1 MNPIVII
8 GNGIAGI
15 TCARHVRKRSDQP
28 ITVISAETKHFYAR
42 TALMYIYMG
51 HMKYEH
57 TKPYEDFFWE
67 KNNIHLVEGFVEK
80 VDTQNK
86 MVALGNG
93 ENIVYDKLIIAS
105 GSTSRMP
112 DLKGIDSK
120 GVQGLYGYPDLLQM
134 EADTKDIKHAV
145 VAGGGLIA
153 IEMAEMLLSKNIGVT
168 MLVRESVYWGTVL
181 PEAEGELIGRHIKE
195 HGIDLKVNTE
205 LQEIVA
211 DEQGRIKSVIVKN
224 GEQIACDFLGV
235 AIGVKPN
242 IGFLKNSGIET
253 DRGVL
258 VNHYFETNIAGV
270 YAIGDCVQF
279 KDPLPGRKPI
289 EQIWYTGRMHGETLA
304 KTIFKNRTSYKPGP
318 YFNSAK
324 FLDIEYQTYGDVTA
338 KIPEGMTDF
347 YWEEAGGKIALRAR
361 ADENGILKGVN
372 VYGMRLRHAVL
383 NDWLV
388 NQQSIDYAIEHLAD
402 ANFDPEFYKAYESVI
417 TEKYNR
423 DFGKKIKPRRR
434 SWKRLLQL
442 MK

>member
-15 TCARHVRKRSDQP
+15 TCARHVRKKSDQP

-67 KNNIHLVEGFVEK
+67 KNKIKLVEGFVEK
-80 VDTQNK
+80 VDTQNT
-86 MVALGNG
+86 MVVLSSG
-93 ENIVYDKLIIAS
+93 EKISYDKLIIAS
-105 GSTSRMP
+105 GSISRMP
-112 DLKGIDSK
+112 ALKGVDSK

-134 EADTKDIKHAV
+134 EADTKGIKHAV

-153 IEMAEMLLSKNIGVT
+153 IEMAEMLRSRNIGVT
-168 MLVRESVYWGTVL
+168 MLVREPVYWGTVL
-181 PEAEGELIGRHIKE
+181 PEADALLIGRHIKE
-195 HGIDLKVNTE
+195 HHINLKVNTE
-205 LQEIVA
+205 LQEIVP
-211 DEQGRIKSVIVKN
+211 DEQGRIKSIITKN
-224 GEQIACDFLGV
+224 REEMPCDFLGM

-242 IGFLKNSGIET
+242 IGFLINGGIEI
-253 DRGVL
+253 DKGVL
-258 VNHYFETNIAGV
+258 VNHYFETNIANV
-270 YAIGDCVQF
+270 YGIGDCVQF
-279 KDPLPGRKPI
+279 KDPLPGRKPV

-304 KTIFKNRTSYKPGP
+304 KTLLNNRTSYKPGP

-338 KIPEGMTDF
+338 TISEDMTDF
-347 YWEEAGGKIALRAR
+347 FWEEATGKIALRAR
-361 ADENGILKGVN
+361 FDADGILKGVN

-383 NDWLV
+383 NDWLIK
-388 NQQSIDYAIEHLAD
+388 NQTIDYAIEHLAD
-402 ANFDPEFYKAYESVI
+402 ANFDPEFYKAYEIAI
-417 TEKYNR
+417 TEKYNH
-423 DFGKKIKPRRR
+423 DFGKQLKPRKR